1 MKQILEGNHVKRAE
15 AAHVVTFQRLFNLDQ
30 EAFLNQEAGQCK
42 ERLMR
47 LAKQL
52 EEASSSGEKREIAEI
67 HKGMVVPVE
76 SMDIMKSMVEFDRQ
90 YTNNPML
97 KVF

>member
-1 MKQILEGNHVKRAE
+1 
-15 AAHVVTFQRLFNLDQ
+15 
-30 EAFLNQEAGQCK
+30 
-42 ERLMR
+42 MR

-52 EEASSSGEKREIAEI
+52 EEACSSGEKREIAEI

-90 YTNNPML
+90 YINNPMF